1 MAANAPEKPRT
12 TVSLRPHWDARLTQP
27 SIRSFTNISEWQRIS
42 LSGCAAFQNPRRGA
56 VYPKAPGF
64 TPAVQLRLAKLAYR
78 HVRPSDDVRHEGTYT
93 PDTRDN
99 AENAR
104 DNLLGAVL
112 DLSGSEGWSTKMAMI
127 NDPLFARF
135 SDRGRILA
143 EQKAAE
149 EVDAATLSESEFK
162 TLDTYGE
169 APPNTLDAMYQLLR
183 DRLDDIDDALLQD
196 TSPREQWALIE
207 DERVMRRAIARELN
221 AMNNHLYTVDQEA
234 ATADEKETDIRLRST
249 SSPQQA
255 TIELKIGEKDRSAAD
270 FRSALKD
277 QLLTKYMAAEHAKV
291 GCLMITVVRIE
302 PGGTRTLM
310 RR

>member
-1 MAANAPEKPRT
+1 M
-12 TVSLRPHWDARLTQP
+12 
-27 SIRSFTNISEWQRIS
+27 
-42 LSGCAAFQNPRRGA
+42 
-56 VYPKAPGF
+56 
-64 TPAVQLRLAKLAYR
+64 
-78 HVRPSDDVRHEGTYT
+78 
-93 PDTRDN
+93 
-99 AENAR
+99 
-104 DNLLGAVL
+104 
-112 DLSGSEGWSTKMAMI
+112 
-127 NDPLFARF
+127 
-135 SDRGRILA
+135 
-143 EQKAAE
+143 
-149 EVDAATLSESEFK
+149 
-162 TLDTYGE
+162 DTYGE

-221 AMNNHLYTVDQEA
+221 AMNNNLYTVDQEA